1 MNMTDQ
7 QLWQAVLGEL
17 ELLLSRANFNTWF
30 KSTAISQWENGRV
43 IISVPNAFTLEWL
56 KKKYHDSIIKAIKNI
71 THEQVQDVVYKVE
84 SLHHRNEA
92 RNAPSAGIKE
102 TSAAS
107 EEILPSTTNPSGL
120 NTRYTFENFIVGKG
134 NELAHAAA
142 LSVANASG
150 KGYNPLFIYGG
161 VGLGK
166 THLLQAIGHQILKCD
181 AKKKVLYVTC
191 ERFTNDYI
199 HAVRS
204 GHAKEFKDT
213 YRGVD
218 LFLID
223 DIQFMTGKEGTQEE
237 FFHTFNT
244 LHHENRQVVISSD
257 RPPKAL
263 ASIEERL
270 TSRFSWGMVADV
282 SALDIETRIAILEAK
297 CQVRNLTIAHEV
309 LQFLAA
315 NIQHNVR
322 ELEGALNRLVAH
334 HELRGMAITVD
345 TTKELFATLA
355 SQRIRSTITLRH
367 LMDTVSSFYDISI
380 EDILGKRRTKRLAL
394 PRQIIMYLMRCEM
407 KASYPMI
414 GTELGGRDHTTAIHA
429 FEKISRAVVADEQL
443 KQEVE
448 LLRQRIYN
456 TA

>member
-1 MNMTDQ
+1 MTDQ

-56 KKKYHDSIIKAIKNI
+56 KKKYHNSIITAIKNI

-92 RNAPSAGIKE
+92 RGAPSVGIKE
-102 TSAAS
+102 TLAS
-107 EEILPSTTNPSGL
+107 REEILPGTSNPSGL
-120 NTRYTFENFIVGKG
+120 NARYTFENFIVGKG

-142 LSVANASG
+142 LSVANTSG
-150 KGYNPLFIYGG
+150 KAYNPLFIYGG

-166 THLLQAIGHQILKCD
+166 THLLQAIGHHILACD

-237 FFHTFNT
+237 FFHTFNA

-270 TSRFSWGMVADV
+270 TSRFAWGMVADV

-297 CQVRNLTIAHEV
+297 CHVRNLTIAHEV

-334 HELRGMAITVD
+334 HELRGTAITVD

-429 FEKISRAVVADEQL
+429 FEKISRAVVVDEQL